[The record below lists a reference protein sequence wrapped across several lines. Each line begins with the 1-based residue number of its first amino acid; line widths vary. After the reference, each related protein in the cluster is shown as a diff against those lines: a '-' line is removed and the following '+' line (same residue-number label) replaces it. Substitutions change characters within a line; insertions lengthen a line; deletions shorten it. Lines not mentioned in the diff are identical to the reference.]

1 MSSNQSV
8 YCSVNVSLIK
18 NPDLQK
24 FWCLETIGIKD
35 PMSKESDEE
44 AIDRFCKTIKMV
56 STYLWLCILN
66 NNNYLVVV
74 YILVP
79 RPDVCRHVASHMGH
93 PTCVY

>member
-44 AIDRFCKTIKMV
+44 AIDRFCKTMEDTRLLGPGNQIV
-56 STYLWLCILN
+56 SVCLIILM
-66 NNNYLVVV
+66 L
-74 YILVP
+74 L
-79 RPDVCRHVASHMGH
+79 
-93 PTCVY
+93 